1 MIDKINLTMDNIKR
15 MGHSDEEYTQV
26 FQLLNDNELALL
38 ERMENLNRMHDADL
52 SMLHILVN
60 KIFSMLSKKFPKP
73 GFAEI
78 LTTC

>member
-1 MIDKINLTMDNIKR
+1 MDNIKK

-26 FQLLNDNELALL
+26 FQLLNDAELALL
-38 ERMENLNRMHDADL
+38 EKMESLHRLQDSEL

-60 KIFSMLSKKFPKP
+60 KIKSILSKKFPKP

-78 LTTC
+78 LTAC